1 MAGLDPTGGSG
12 VAYQRCL
19 TVDLPTT
26 GRYVCLGVGQRNSMI
41 SKTVQLP
48 PVHVGD
54 QPVLNPEFGY
64 QRFVAIF
71 KVSDSA
77 VGSNF
82 TQAELV
88 AVVSVKDN
96 GLGQLDNVRTYYRL
110 SNGRADAT

>member
-1 MAGLDPTGGSG
+1 MTLN
-12 VAYQRCL
+12 
-19 TVDLPTT
+19 LPTT
-26 GRYVCLGVGQRNSMI
+26 GRYVCLGVGPRNSMI
-41 SKTVQLP
+41 SKTVQVP

-54 QPVLNPEFGY
+54 QPVLNPEYGY

-71 KVSDSA
+71 KVSDKA

-110 SNGRADAT
+110 SNGAS